1 MMSNHE
7 KKSPFPLLVLG
18 SLGVVFGDIGTSP
31 LYTLQECLHSSG
43 TDSASVLGLLS
54 VIFWSLMLVVTFK
67 YVLVL
72 MRADNRG
79 EGGIMAL
86 LALVPDKHRKVSRGR
101 IGWATLLVMAGSA
114 LLFGDGIIT
123 PAISVLSA
131 MEGLGAA
138 DAAWKPWIVP
148 LTMATLSVLFLIQ
161 QRGTG
166 LLGNLFGPLM
176 AVWFLVL
183 GGLGL
188 YNILGYPGVLWSLS
202 PHHAL
207 LFLWQHGRHTFVV
220 LGSVVL
226 AVTGGEALYADMGH
240 FGRQAIRLSW
250 LGMVLPCLLLNYF
263 GQGALVLADPGRAGS
278 LLFFQLMPSGGGRYA
293 LVILATAATVI
304 ASQAMISAVFSLT
317 QQAMRLGY
325 FPRVTVRHT
334 SHAVEG
340 QIYVPSMN
348 WLLAGSCLA
357 LVAVFRESSRLA
369 AAYGLAVSGT
379 MVLTSI
385 VFYEVTRRTWNWPE
399 WKARGLLILF
409 LCFDLPFL
417 ASTSLKFVDGGY
429 IPFVMGSLVFLIM
442 VIWTRGRSLLREHL
456 LQFEFPLEQLG
467 DRARQLEVVHTPN
480 TGVYLTSN
488 PGVAPSML
496 DLQLNLFR
504 SLPRHMVFLSVT
516 SEPVPFVEED
526 KRVSIQPLSDS
537 VWSATLAC
545 GFMEQ
550 PNVPDV
556 MVKLPAEAT
565 REVTYFVRRETL
577 LATDSNE
584 MSGWQ
589 ELIFAYLMRN
599 SQDISLYFNL
609 PHDRVVEMGGRFDL

>member
-7 KKSPFPLLVLG
+7 KKSALPLLVLG

-54 VIFWSLMLVVTFK
+54 LIFWSLMLVVTFK

-86 LALVPDKHRKVSRGR
+86 LALVPSKNRQVTGGR

-148 LTMATLSVLFLIQ
+148 LTMATLTVLFLVQ

-166 LLGNLFGPLM
+166 LLGRLFGPLM
-176 AVWFLVL
+176 ALWFLVL

-188 YNILGYPGVLWSLS
+188 YNTLAYPGVLWSLS

-207 LFLWQHGRHTFVV
+207 LFLWQHGRHSFVV

-263 GQGALVLADPGRAGS
+263 GQGALVLADPARAGS
-278 LLFFQLMPSGGGRYA
+278 LLFFQLMPGAGGRYA
-293 LVILATAATVI
+293 LVVLATAATVI

-317 QQAMRLGY
+317 QQAIRLGY
-325 FPRVTVRHT
+325 FPRLTVRHT

-348 WLLAGSCLA
+348 WLLALSCLA
-357 LVAVFRESSRLA
+357 LVAVFRESGRLA
-369 AAYGLAVSGT
+369 AAYGMAVSGT

-429 IPFVMGSLVFLIM
+429 IPFVMGFLVFLTM

-467 DRARQLEVVHTPN
+467 ERARQFEVVQTPN

-516 SEPVPFVEED
+516 SEPVPFVEEE
-526 KRVSIQPLSDS
+526 KRVNIQLLTEG

-556 MVKLPAEAT
+556 MIKLPPEAT

-577 LATDSNE
+577 LATDSNQ

-589 ELIFAYLMRN
+589 ETIFAYLMRN

-609 PHDRVVEMGGRFDL
+609 PHDRVVEMGVRLDL